1 MPKTSEKPVKGK
13 TGAPRMNRDRKVTGS
28 GVDEYIAAATPEVRP
43 VLQRIRRIVKQAVPD
58 AIETISY
65 RIPALRLGKVFL
77 YFAAFK
83 NHIGVYPPVKGDAKL
98 EKELEQYR
106 GEKGNLKFPLSKPI
120 PDELIARVAK
130 ALARAYGEAKV

>member
-1 MPKTSEKPVKGK
+1 M
-13 TGAPRMNRDRKVTGS
+13 
-28 GVDEYIAAATPEVRP
+28 
-43 VLQRIRRIVKQAVPD
+43 
-58 AIETISY
+58 
-65 RIPALRLGKVFL
+65 FL